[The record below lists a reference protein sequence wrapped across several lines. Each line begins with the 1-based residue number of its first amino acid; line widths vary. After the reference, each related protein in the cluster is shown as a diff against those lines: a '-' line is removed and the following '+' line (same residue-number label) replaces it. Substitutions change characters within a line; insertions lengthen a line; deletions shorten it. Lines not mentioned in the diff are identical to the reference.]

1 MSTIDERQLNELI
14 VESQDLQTDA
24 MRDAKAT
31 LPELAEIGEQR
42 RAVGADPDHVAR
54 YNTNRRGLLQK
65 MGIGAG
71 GIATRGLL
79 AGGFGSLLA
88 GVLAT
93 PARAD
98 KPLDVQILQTAS
110 SLEVLAVA
118 TYGAA
123 LTLPFIKSGNPV
135 VLKFAET
142 TMMQH
147 DEHRKAF
154 QAQTRALGGKEQNQP
169 NPKYA
174 PVVEQAKPTLKA
186 PLDVV
191 KLAATLEEVAT
202 DTYLADLSMFE
213 DTESKRVMATV
224 MGVES
229 QHLATLRAVRALLE
243 GGAPQLIKVPIGAD
257 AAKLPAAAGSVAF
270 PDTMAEADK
279 ASPPQEGAVK

>member
-1 MSTIDERQLNELI
+1 MATIDERQLNELI

-24 MRDAKAT
+24 IRDVKST
-31 LPELAEIGEQR
+31 LPELAEIREER
-42 RAVGADPDHVAR
+42 RGQEVDLDQIAR
-54 YNTNRRGLLQK
+54 YNINRRGVLAK
-65 MGIGAG
+65 MGLGAG
-71 GIATRGLL
+71 GVAARGLL
-79 AGGFGSLLA
+79 VGGFGSLLA

-98 KPLDVQILQTAS
+98 EALDVQILQTAS

-135 VLKFAET
+135 VVKFAQT
-142 TMMQH
+142 TMKQH
-147 DEHRKAF
+147 DEHRQAF
-154 QAQTRALGGKEQNQP
+154 QAQTKALGGKEQTQP

-174 PVVEQAKPTLKA
+174 PVVEQAKPTLQS

-202 DTYLADLSMFE
+202 DTYLADLSLFE
-213 DTESKRVMATV
+213 DTESKRVMASV

-270 PDTMAEADK
+270 PDTMAAADK
-279 ASPPQEGAVK
+279 ASPPQEGALK